1 MRICRFNDNRIGIV
15 RKDGVHDITP
25 ILQKLPAVHYPF
37 PIGDPLIANL
47 ENWRPEMEA
56 MADKAPALDPTQ
68 LQFKSPVAHPSK
80 IIGVPTNYQAH
91 RDEMAADLT
100 VAAQSRGVPE
110 RGVDSVLAQG
120 LFLKANSSLIG
131 PSDGIATRFP
141 DRRNDHEAELGVII
155 GTTGSD
161 IPEDKAY
168 DYIVGYALAMDM
180 VVRGKE
186 DRSMRKSIDTY
197 SVLGPWLVTK
207 DEVADPQNLNFEL
220 KVNGE
225 SRQKSNTKDMI
236 MYIKQ
241 QIAWGSTFYTLHP
254 GDIIMTGTCQGVG
267 PVKPG
272 DMIDFEFETLGS
284 MKVPVRAHK

>member
-1 MRICRFNDNRIGIV
+1 VNELR
-15 RKDGVHDITP
+15 
-25 ILQKLPAVHYPF
+25 
-37 PIGDPLIANL
+37 
-47 ENWRPEMEA
+47 
-56 MADKAPALDPTQ
+56 
-68 LQFKSPVAHPSK
+68 FKSPVANPTK

-91 RDEMAADLT
+91 RDEMAADKTLST
-100 VAAQSRGVPE
+100 PSQAIAE
-110 RGVDSVLAQG
+110 RGIESVLVQG
-120 LFLKANSSLIG
+120 LFLKANSSLVG
-131 PSDGIATRFP
+131 PSEGIATRFP

-155 GTTGSD
+155 GKTGSD

-186 DRSMRKSIDTY
+186 DRSFRKSIDTY

-207 DEVADPQNLNFEL
+207 DEVPDPQNLNFEL

-225 SRQKSNTKDMI
+225 TRQKANTKDMI

-241 QIAWGSTFYTLHP
+241 QISWGSTFYTLHP
-254 GDIIMTGTCQGVG
+254 GDVIMTGTCQGVG

-272 DMIDFEFETLGS
+272 DMVDFEFEILGR
-284 MKVPVRAHK
+284 MKVPVRAHEVK